1 MQHKVDA
8 MANSVCAIVLCLRI
22 NLLLVLHVWMY
33 GCMDVSVSVPGA
45 CVLLMCV

>member
-33 GCMDVSVSVPGA
+33 GCISQRAWGIRTVNA
-45 CVLLMCV
+45 RLA